1 MVRMS
6 GTNRTKLMA
15 LLVNAAAFVV
25 IVAGMRA
32 ASSIIVVLLLAVFIS
47 VVITPLYFGMQRR
60 RIPSWL
66 ALLLL
71 ITAMIVLTVVAVV
84 VLGKSVQDFSSNLP
98 RYQQSLQAQLAGSVE
113 WLRAKGYEIPDDAVA
128 RVMNTKT
135 ALTFVGNTLQAV
147 STLLSQAFLVL
158 LIVIFMMLE
167 AAMLPAKIQS
177 ISAMTPEHRERLR
190 MAVNT
195 FRQYMSIK
203 TFVSLITGG
212 LVTLMLAVFKIDY
225 AVLLGVLA
233 FILNYVPNVGSIIA
247 AVPAIALA
255 LIQFGPG
262 MSLLVAIGY
271 LIINTLI
278 GNIWEP
284 RLMGRRMGLSPMIL
298 VISLVFWGW
307 VLGPVGMLLSVP
319 LTMIFRLILESI
331 EETRGLASLMAAA
344 APRQEPPAESASGD

>member
-1 MVRMS
+1 
-6 GTNRTKLMA
+6 MA

-66 ALLLL
+66 ALLIL
-71 ITAMIVLTVVAVV
+71 IAAMIVLTVAAVV

-98 RYQQSLQAQLAGSVE
+98 KYQQSLQTQLAGSVE
-113 WLRAKGYEIPDDAVA
+113 WLRARGYEIPDDAVA

-147 STLLSQAFLVL
+147 SSLLSQAFIVL
-158 LIVIFMMLE
+158 LIVIFIMLE
-167 AAMLPAKIQS
+167 AAMLPAKLNAVS
-177 ISAMTPEHRERLR
+177 GMTPEHRERLR
-190 MAVNT
+190 VAVNT

-212 LVTLMLAVFKIDY
+212 LVALMLAVFKIDY
-225 AVLLGVLA
+225 AILLGVLA

-247 AVPAIALA
+247 AIPGIVLA

-262 MSLLVAIGY
+262 MCIGITVGY
-271 LIINTLI
+271 LIINILI

-284 RLMGRRMGLSPMIL
+284 RLMGKRMGLSPMIL
-298 VISLVFWGW
+298 VVSLVFWGW

-331 EETRGLASLMAAA
+331 EETRDLASLMAAA
-344 APRQEPPAESASGD
+344 APAAAPKKEPSEPPAESASGD